1 MLRRF
6 SGTNNHE
13 VIVMADLT
21 EFYIRMSIN
30 ELVEYITGRKII
42 YNEQECARVLMKT
55 DGIVYDYSDDEAM
68 ELFER
73 FDTEELTCEQ
83 MSYHIS
89 LLFTLALH
97 VEANNL
103 ESLSRSKRRL
113 INYFRIEHA
122 DIYLDV
128 PLPIETIKT
137 IETFF
142 EGQVATC

>member
-1 MLRRF
+1 
-6 SGTNNHE
+6 
-13 VIVMADLT
+13 
-21 EFYIRMSIN
+21 MSIN
-30 ELVEYITGRKII
+30 ELVEYITGRKVID
-42 YNEQECARVLMKT
+42 NEQECARVLMKT
-55 DGIVYDYSDDEAM
+55 DGIVYDYTNEEVI
-68 ELFER
+68 ELFDR

-97 VEANNL
+97 VEANHL
-103 ESLSRSKRRL
+103 ETLSRSKRRL
-113 INYFRIEHA
+113 IDYFRIEHA
-122 DIYLDV
+122 DIYLDA

>member
-1 MLRRF
+1 M
-6 SGTNNHE
+6 
-13 VIVMADLT
+13 MADLT

-42 YNEQECARVLMKT
+42 DNEQECARVLMKT

-122 DIYLDV
+122 DIYLDA

-142 EGQVATC
+142 EGKVATC

>member
-1 MLRRF
+1 
-6 SGTNNHE
+6 
-13 VIVMADLT
+13 MADLT

-30 ELVEYITGRKII
+30 ELVEYITGRKVID
-42 YNEQECARVLMKT
+42 NEQERARVLMKT

-73 FDTEELTCEQ
+73 FDTEELTREQ

-122 DIYLDV
+122 DIYLDA

>member
-1 MLRRF
+1 
-6 SGTNNHE
+6 
-13 VIVMADLT
+13 MADLT

-30 ELVEYITGRKII
+30 ELVEYITGRKVID
-42 YNEQECARVLMKT
+42 NEQECARVLMKT
-55 DGIVYDYSDDEAM
+55 DGVVYDYTDDEAM

-97 VEANNL
+97 SEANHL
-103 ESLSRSKRRL
+103 ETLSRSKRRL
-113 INYFRIEHA
+113 IDYFRIEHT
-122 DIYLDV
+122 DIYLDTT
-128 PLPIETIKT
+128 LPIETIKT

-142 EGQVATC
+142 EGQVAVC

>member
-1 MLRRF
+1 
-6 SGTNNHE
+6 
-13 VIVMADLT
+13 MADLT

-42 YNEQECARVLMKT
+42 DNEQEHARVLMKT

-73 FDTEELTCEQ
+73 FDTEELTREQ

-122 DIYLDV
+122 DIYLDT
-128 PLPIETIKT
+128 PLP

>member
-1 MLRRF
+1 MEFLPVDT
-6 SGTNNHE
+6 SLVDDVDSVNMDWDEELQISDSVADVPDDITN
-13 VIVMADLT
+13 M
-21 EFYIRMSIN
+21 
-30 ELVEYITGRKII
+30 
-42 YNEQECARVLMKT
+42 
-55 DGIVYDYSDDEAM
+55 SDDEAM

-103 ESLSRSKRRL
+103 ELLSRSKRRL

-122 DIYLDV
+122 DIYLDA

-142 EGQVATC
+142 EGQIATC

>member
-1 MLRRF
+1 M
-6 SGTNNHE
+6 
-13 VIVMADLT
+13 MADLT

-42 YNEQECARVLMKT
+42 DNEQECARVLMKT

-73 FDTEELTCEQ
+73 FDTEELTREQ

-122 DIYLDV
+122 DIYLDA

-142 EGQVATC
+142 EGQIATC

>member
-1 MLRRF
+1 
-6 SGTNNHE
+6 
-13 VIVMADLT
+13 MADLT

-30 ELVEYITGRKII
+30 ELVEYITGRKVID
-42 YNEQECARVLMKT
+42 NEQECARVLMKT
-55 DGIVYDYSDDEAM
+55 DGIVYDYTNEEVI
-68 ELFER
+68 ELFDR

-103 ESLSRSKRRL
+103 ESLSRSKQRL
-113 INYFRIEHA
+113 INYFRVEHT
-122 DIYLDV
+122 DIYLDTT
-128 PLPIETIKT
+128 LPIETIKT

-142 EGQVATC
+142 EGQVAVC

>member
-1 MLRRF
+1 
-6 SGTNNHE
+6 
-13 VIVMADLT
+13 MADLT

-42 YNEQECARVLMKT
+42 DNEQEHARVLMKT

-73 FDTEELTCEQ
+73 FDTEELTREQ

-122 DIYLDV
+122 DIYLDA